1 MLRGLRKAFPRKPD
15 QLGRGVSAFPVG
27 LLGEPLPGLRHFL
40 HDFAMP
46 LGLGLSRQTVAF
58 LRKSPIFR

>member
-1 MLRGLRKAFPRKPD
+1 MPS
-15 QLGRGVSAFPVG
+15 GRGVNAFPVG

-46 LGLGLSRQTVAF
+46 LGLGFSRQAVAF
-58 LRKSPIFR
+58 LGKSPIFR